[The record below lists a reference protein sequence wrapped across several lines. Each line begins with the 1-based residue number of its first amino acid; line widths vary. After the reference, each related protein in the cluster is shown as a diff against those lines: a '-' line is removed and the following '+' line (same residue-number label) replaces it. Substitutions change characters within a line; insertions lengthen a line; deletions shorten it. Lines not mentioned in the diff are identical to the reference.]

1 MPHNSYWNN
10 HAFTKR
16 PINIHTRKSWFT
28 ITGNSR
34 QPIKK
39 PSRSIVH
46 HLNQRSKKLNMMSNQ
61 ELKYKLNHNLQGLRP
76 SYSPEQNP
84 LLKFKNS
91 RENLL
96 TKKRKPNPLTRKR
109 MAHLQNKNPEEYAR
123 LTQFLEKE
131 NPKSIRKSRPN
142 PLTRKRMAYLQ
153 NKNPEEYARLTQYL
167 EREKS

>member
-1 MPHNSYWNN
+1 
-10 HAFTKR
+10 
-16 PINIHTRKSWFT
+16 
-28 ITGNSR
+28 
-34 QPIKK
+34 
-39 PSRSIVH
+39 
-46 HLNQRSKKLNMMSNQ
+46 
-61 ELKYKLNHNLQGLRP
+61 
-76 SYSPEQNP
+76 
-84 LLKFKNS
+84 
-91 RENLL
+91 
-96 TKKRKPNPLTRKR
+96 